1 MKRRQLLPIG
11 GMFVGKVEFLF
22 SNGVI
27 QTATGIVKSDNILQ
41 QIETIKERV
50 ILNASAQ
57 LLTLNKGYTNFRD
70 TPDLIE
76 KIIEEKIVS
85 ARIIDWY
92 ADYSQVEKL
101 FKIKRVSRRGKYYNY
116 IRNRKTG
123 RIETITRWTS
133 DESVT
138 SYEET
143 F

>member
-11 GMFVGKVEFLF
+11 GMFVAKVEFLF

-27 QTATGIVKSDNILQ
+27 ETATGRVKSDNILQ

-57 LLTLNKGYTNFRD
+57 LLTLNKGYTYFRD

-101 FKIKRVSRRGKYYNY
+101 FKIRRVSRRGKYYNY

-138 SYEET
+138 SYQET